1 MAEEIHTTRDAAGN
15 THTTKIV
22 DRDTRGG
29 GGGLVMG
36 VIALVALA
44 VLAFFAFEFLGNDRI
59 ETQAVSDAAQKVG
72 TAAENVGQ
80 AAQEAVK

>member
-1 MAEEIHTTRDAAGN
+1 MTEEIHTTRDVAGN

-22 DRDTRGG
+22 DRNTRGG
-29 GGGLVMG
+29 GGLVLG
-36 VIALVALA
+36 IIALVALA
-44 VLAFFAFEFLGNDRI
+44 VLAFFAFEWLGNDRI

-72 TAAENVGQ
+72 SAAEDVGQ